1 MQWNPIY
8 TTYDDD
14 DDDDDNDDDDDD
26 DDEVIFASINKL
38 KSGHSTRGGYSSEFL
53 VGVCC
58 PGLQIPTLFQT

>member
-38 KSGHSTRGGYSSEFL
+38 KSGHSTMCSS
-53 VGVCC
+53 
-58 PGLQIPTLFQT
+58 I